1 MIKKFEQFN
10 ENIEYNLDKDDYIN
24 LDEQKNITELYITQI
39 EKASQAKVIEINGSV
54 SESDCELYFTLS
66 DDIEIIVEYI
76 FHPAG
81 GLLKVSLT
89 GDGLDI
95 KKSIGKA
102 NSHNGDY
109 TLGEDDEYNKFEQV
123 EVVYQMV
130 KDMYKEGDLV
140 EINYTHKISLPKEL
154 FGNDPYFTYDSDE
167 KTDQMFVSF
176 ESEEAAKDWIESLK
190 ISKFT

>member
-10 ENIEYNLDKDDYIN
+10 ENIKYNLDKDDYIN
-24 LDEQKNITELYITQI
+24 SDEQKHITELYITQI
-39 EKASQAKVIEINGSV
+39 EKASQAKVIEINGGV
-54 SESDCELYFTLS
+54 SETDCELYFTLS

-76 FHPAG
+76 FHPSG

-89 GDGLDI
+89 GDGLNM

-109 TLGEDDEYNKFEQV
+109 TLGEDDEYNKFEQT

-130 KDMYKEGDLV
+130 KDMYKEGDLI
-140 EINYTHKISLPKEL
+140 EINYTHTISLPKEL

-190 ISKFT
+190 ISKLI

>member
-10 ENIEYNLDKDDYIN
+10 ENIKYNLDKDDYIN

-89 GDGLDI
+89 GDGLDM

-102 NSHNGDY
+102 NSYNGDY
-109 TLGEDDEYNKFEQV
+109 TLGEDDEYNKFDQT

-140 EINYTHKISLPKEL
+140 EINYTHTISLPKEL
-154 FGNDPYFTYDSDE
+154 FNNDPYFTYDSDE

>member
-24 LDEQKNITELYITQI
+24 SDEQKHITELYITQI

-109 TLGEDDEYNKFEQV
+109 TLGEDDEYNKFDQT

>member
-1 MIKKFEQFN
+1 MIKKFKQFN

-54 SESDCELYFTLS
+54 SEADCELYFTLS

-102 NSHNGDY
+102 NSHNGGY
-109 TLGEDDEYNKFEQV
+109 TLGEDDEYNKFDQT

-140 EINYTHKISLPKEL
+140 EINYTHKISLPKEI
-154 FGNDPYFTYDSDE
+154 FSNDPYFTYDSDE

-190 ISKFT
+190 ISKLI

>member
-24 LDEQKNITELYITQI
+24 SDEQKHITELYITQI

-89 GDGLDI
+89 GDGLDM

-102 NSHNGDY
+102 NSNNGDY
-109 TLGEDDEYNKFEQV
+109 TLGEDDEYNKFDQT

>member
-24 LDEQKNITELYITQI
+24 SDEQKHITELYITQI

-109 TLGEDDEYNKFEQV
+109 TLGEDDEYNKFEQT

-190 ISKFT
+190 ISKLI

>member
-24 LDEQKNITELYITQI
+24 SDEQKHITELYITQI

-54 SESDCELYFTLS
+54 SEADCELYFTLS

-89 GDGLDI
+89 GDGLDM

-109 TLGEDDEYNKFEQV
+109 TLGEDDEYNKFDQT

-154 FGNDPYFTYDSDE
+154 FSNDPYFTYDSDE